1 MKLFLDTANVEE
13 IREAASLGVIDGV
26 TTNPSL
32 VAKEGRRLEEVAREI
47 ADIVD
52 GPISLEVVSLEAPEM
67 IREARRLAAV
77 HPNVVVKIP
86 MIREGLKALHAVAQE
101 GIAVNVTLIFSA
113 AQALLAAKNEAAMVS
128 PFVGRLDDVSSNG
141 MGVVKE
147 IVEVFDNYIFDTE
160 VLVASVRHPL
170 HVIEAAKQGADI
182 ATIPYAI
189 LEKLLRHPLTEQ
201 GLEKFLADWNKQ
213 SAALAGSA

>member
-1 MKLFLDTANVEE
+1 MKIFLDTANLEE
-13 IREAASLGVIDGV
+13 IREAASLGVVDGV

-32 VAKEGRRLEEVAREI
+32 VAKEGRSLEEIAREI
-47 ADIVD
+47 VDIVD
-52 GPISLEVVSLEAPEM
+52 GPISLEVVSTEAPEM
-67 IREARRLAAV
+67 IREARRLAAI
-77 HPNVVVKIP
+77 HSNVVVKIP
-86 MIREGLKALHAVAQE
+86 IIREGLKALHVVAQE

-128 PFVGRLDDVSSNG
+128 PFVGRLDDISSNG
-141 MGVVKE
+141 MGLIKE
-147 IVEVFDNYIFDTE
+147 IVEVFDNYMFDTE

-182 ATIPYAI
+182 VTLPYSV
-189 LEKLLRHPLTEQ
+189 LEKLLKHPLTER

-213 SAALAGSA
+213 AAIVA

>member
-1 MKLFLDTANVEE
+1 MKFFLDTANVEE
-13 IREAASLGVIDGV
+13 IREAASLGILDGV

-32 VAKEGRRLEEVAREI
+32 VAKEGRSLEEVAREI

-52 GPISLEVVSLEAPEM
+52 GPISLEVVSTEAPDM
-67 IREARRLAAV
+67 IAEARRLAAI
-77 HPNVVVKIP
+77 HPNVVVKLP

-101 GIAVNVTLIFSA
+101 GIAVNVTLVFSA

-128 PFVGRLDDVSSNG
+128 PFVGRLDDISSNG
-141 MGVVKE
+141 MGLIKE
-147 IVEVFDNYIFDTE
+147 IVEIFDNYIFDTE

-182 ATIPYAI
+182 VTLPYSV
-189 LEKLLRHPLTEQ
+189 LEKLLKHPLTDS

-213 SAALAGSA
+213 AAVVGSSA